1 MLCHVQQDAY
11 AYYLQKVPSLCEGTF
26 YSELPRL
33 LKFKFIGHKFFR
45 EIQHIQFFRN
55 TDISVL
61 SNLLIYYKPQQAR
74 MGEVIYDGGDF
85 AEEMAFLTKGTVRL
99 LTREGVDEVM
109 LGVAT
114 SGNFFGDFEYF
125 VRTTRVCRYKAAQNC
140 SLFSIGYNRFNDA
153 LEGNE
158 KAKLKIKKILRRRY
172 INLQEVKASPLVIP
186 TQPLVVTSEN
196 VTEANVI
203 THEELWLDGEKK
215 QLIGGD
221 DIDQSLSIGQKLQHL
236 NIGSYEQK
244 PKFNFLVLDSHGVEC
259 IQEHTADFLR
269 SLYLIHP
276 MDEYKTIWD
285 ALIGLLIC
293 FSIIVIP
300 IQLAFDSFNAANGAQ
315 FTALEYCWDLLFA
328 GDIIFSFNTAYFSEI
343 DDAFITIRKKIS
355 LNYIQSWFIVDVL
368 SSFPFELAVS
378 AGGAS
383 SGGNLSI
390 IQLVKILRML
400 RILKL
405 LKIINFTAITNNL
418 EDRFHISAS
427 TVALT
432 YTLMQV
438 IFISH
443 LVTCTWWGITSSING
458 PHWYDYIPQT
468 FDELGPAPL
477 QQQYVAAFYWTMT
490 TLTTTGYGDLV
501 PITTNERIVCV
512 FILVGGATV
521 FSYIVANISEI
532 MGGSNQSEALAAQ
545 KLTAIKELLADS
557 KVPQHMFGEVVG
569 HFKVGTCCS
578 WIAMRM
584 TKFSDC
590 YPFFAVLLFLIFLFV
605 LCMLCCCAYR
615 LP

>member
-1 MLCHVQQDAY
+1 MMQDAY
-11 AYYLQKVPSLCEGTF
+11 AYYLQKVPNLCEGTF

-33 LKFKFIGHKFFR
+33 LKYKFIGHKFFR

-61 SNLLIYYKPQQAR
+61 SNLLIHYKPQQAR

-85 AEEMAFLTKGTVRL
+85 AEEMSFLTKGTVRL

-140 SLFSIGYNRFNDA
+140 SLFSIGYNRFNDV

-158 KAKLKIKKILRRRY
+158 KAKSKVKKVLMRRY

-186 TQPLVVTSEN
+186 VQPSGFTIDVPAAVA
-196 VTEANVI
+196 EATVI

-215 QLIGGD
+215 QLFGGEE
-221 DIDQSLSIGQKLQHL
+221 IDQNLTIGQKLQQL

-244 PKFNFLVLDSHGVEC
+244 PKFNFLVMDSQGVEC
-259 IQEHTADFLR
+259 IQEHTADFLKP
-269 SLYLIHP
+269 LLLMHP
-276 MDEYKTIWD
+276 MDEYKTMWD

-300 IQLAFDSFNAANGAQ
+300 IQLAFDSFNAVNGAQ
-315 FTALEYCWDLLFA
+315 FTSLEYCWDLLFA
-328 GDIIFSFNTAYFSEI
+328 GDILCSFNTAYFSET
-343 DDAFITIRKKIS
+343 DDAFVTIRKKITQ
-355 LNYIQSWFIVDVL
+355 NYIQTWFIVDVL

-378 AGGAS
+378 AGGATG
-383 SGGNLSI
+383 GGNLSI

-427 TVALT
+427 TVSLT

-443 LVTCTWWGITSSING
+443 LVACMWWGITSSING
-458 PHWYDYIPQT
+458 PHWYDYSPQT
-468 FDELGPAPL
+468 YDVLGLAPL

-545 KLTAIKELLADS
+545 KLTAIKEFLADT
-557 KVPQHMFGEVVG
+557 KAPQQMFGEIVG
-569 HFKVGTCCS
+569 HFKVGTCC
-578 WIAMRM
+578 
-584 TKFSDC
+584 
-590 YPFFAVLLFLIFLFV
+590 
-605 LCMLCCCAYR
+605 
-615 LP
+615 